1 MIFLVQDSPLNFR
14 ILLFIFFFSGCGLK
28 TLPTPPKKKFTP
40 MEQQYIKRYE
50 VKKEKNQDKKSD
62 TQKKK

>member
-1 MIFLVQDSPLNFR
+1 MIFLVQDLPLNFK
-14 ILLFIFFFSGCGLK
+14 ILILILVLSSCGLK

-50 VKKEKNQDKKSD
+50 LKKEKNQDKKSD